1 MKLIRNH
8 KVTAS
13 MTDSLANLSVI
24 GIFRIVEDTIAELM
38 GELQYDDIT
47 MKERY
52 GAVWVSSKIRIRFLK
67 RMAWNESFYT
77 AGFISSMTGG
87 TINVDVALRNM
98 ADELC
103 AYGRVEYCALEI
115 KTGRLIKIASLGI
128 GSIVTAEQPETDL
141 AFIRFQNVE
150 LPESGRV
157 QVKYTGID
165 FARHTNNIE
174 YIRFMLNTYSV
185 QELETRPIK
194 ELEILF
200 KNQTFE
206 NDVLTIH
213 KGSFGETDVFLLKKE
228 DKVVVRSEI
237 LF

>member
-1 MKLIRNH
+1 
-8 KVTAS
+8 

-103 AYGRVEYCALEI
+103 LS
-115 KTGRLIKIASLGI
+115 LIHI
-128 GSIVTAEQPETDL
+128 
-141 AFIRFQNVE
+141 
-150 LPESGRV
+150 
-157 QVKYTGID
+157 
-165 FARHTNNIE
+165 
-174 YIRFMLNTYSV
+174 
-185 QELETRPIK
+185 
-194 ELEILF
+194 
-200 KNQTFE
+200 
-206 NDVLTIH
+206 
-213 KGSFGETDVFLLKKE
+213 
-228 DKVVVRSEI
+228 
-237 LF
+237 